1 MFTIECILVLV
12 WILVLRVA
20 ASCAMRCEMDAAWPA
35 GVSED
40 NEKVM
45 GTGERGEG

>member
-1 MFTIECILVLV
+1 
-12 WILVLRVA
+12 
-20 ASCAMRCEMDAAWPA
+20 MDAAWPA